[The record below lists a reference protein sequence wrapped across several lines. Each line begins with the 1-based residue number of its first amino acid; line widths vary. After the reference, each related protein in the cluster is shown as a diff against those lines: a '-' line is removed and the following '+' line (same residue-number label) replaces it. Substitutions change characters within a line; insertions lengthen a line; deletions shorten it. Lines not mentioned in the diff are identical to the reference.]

1 MSKIKLSD
9 SDKRL
14 LVIFLAIVLVAASY
28 FFVFNKGMA
37 KAAAVE
43 EENDKDRATV
53 QQMEQMEANLPV
65 VEQNMEELKQKQADI
80 IAKYPSDLTT
90 EKVISILQSIED
102 NNDYH
107 ISEVSFTMLTPMVV
121 ETAAADTASTETTS
135 AETDSTETADT
146 SADTADTETDA
157 TADTQSSTEGAV
169 DDAQAQSGAASQ
181 VRGYFATITIKYDA
195 SYAGLKQMI
204 SYVNEYA
211 DRMTITESSASFDSE
226 TGRLTG
232 DMTLNMYY
240 LTNTGKEYEAP
251 DFEGISKGV
260 SNIFGGSAG
269 TPGASNEE

>member
-14 LVIFLAIVLVAASY
+14 LVIFLAIVLVASSY
-28 FFVFNKGMA
+28 FFVFSKGMS
-37 KAAAVE
+37 KAATVE

-80 IAKYPSDLTT
+80 IAKYPSNLTT

-107 ISEVSFTMLTPMVV
+107 ISEISFSMLTPMVT
-121 ETAAADTASTETTS
+121 ETAAGDSASAETTDAAADTEADAGTDTAADTGSSTETT
-135 AETDSTETADT
+135 TETAD
-146 SADTADTETDA
+146 E
-157 TADTQSSTEGAV
+157 
-169 DDAQAQSGAASQ
+169 AQADSGAATQ
-181 VRGYFATITIKYDA
+181 VHGYYASITLKYDA

-204 SYVNEYA
+204 AYVNKYA
-211 DRMTITESSASFDSE
+211 DRMTITASTASFDSE

-260 SNIFGGSAG
+260 SNIFGGPAG
-269 TPGASNEE
+269 GQETNNEE

>member
-28 FFVFNKGMA
+28 FFVFSKGMS
-37 KAAAVE
+37 KAATVE

-80 IAKYPSDLTT
+80 IAKYPSNLTT

-107 ISEVSFTMLTPMVV
+107 ISQVTFTMLTPM
-121 ETAAADTASTETTS
+121 ETAAGDSASAETTDAAADTEADAGSDTAADTGSSTETT
-135 AETDSTETADT
+135 TETAD
-146 SADTADTETDA
+146 E
-157 TADTQSSTEGAV
+157 
-169 DDAQAQSGAASQ
+169 AQADSGAATQ
-181 VRGYFATITIKYDA
+181 VHGYYASITLKYDA

-204 SYVNEYA
+204 AYVNKYA
-211 DRMTITESSASFDSE
+211 DRMTITESTASFDSE

-260 SNIFGGSAG
+260 SNIFGGPAG
-269 TPGASNEE
+269 GQETNNEE

>member
-28 FFVFNKGMA
+28 FFVFSKGMS
-37 KAAAVE
+37 KAATVE

-80 IAKYPSDLTT
+80 IAKYPSNLTT

-107 ISEVSFTMLTPMVV
+107 ISQVTFTMLTPM
-121 ETAAADTASTETTS
+121 ETAAGDSASADTTDAAADTEADAGADTAADTESSTETT
-135 AETDSTETADT
+135 TETAD
-146 SADTADTETDA
+146 E
-157 TADTQSSTEGAV
+157 
-169 DDAQAQSGAASQ
+169 AQADSGAATQ
-181 VRGYFATITIKYDA
+181 VRGYYASITLKYDA

-204 SYVNEYA
+204 AYVNKYA
-211 DRMTITESSASFDSE
+211 DRMTITASTASFDSE

-240 LTNTGKEYEAP
+240 LTNTGKEYETP

-260 SNIFGGSAG
+260 SNIFGGPAG
-269 TPGASNEE
+269 GQETNNEE